1 MEFINDSKKTIHWW
15 NRNYFFIST
24 MIIIAGLLLI
34 FNSGIRIHHFGN
46 AGEYEWYQFMNLSNF
61 IQNFINC
68 FFHSDWAHVIF
79 NSVSMLVCGLYLE
92 RKCGSIPLL
101 VLTFFL
107 AVFAS
112 AFVGSNELS
121 TDWVGFSVVIFAF
134 YGFIFVDFFFSLK
147 KERRTK
153 FNIVWGIIFLVL
165 IYLIMSINTF
175 DGDWFV
181 VAGRE
186 VGMTWYPHE
195 LLYNGGHYTGFLA
208 GALICLLMEL
218 RLIYFKKSHNK

>member
-1 MEFINDSKKTIHWW
+1 MAAIPTTPKH
-15 NRNYFFIST
+15 ST
-24 MIIIAGLLLI
+24 AT
-34 FNSGIRIHHFGN
+34 
-46 AGEYEWYQFMNLSNF
+46 APANLA
-61 IQNFINC
+61 IT
-68 FFHSDWAHVIF
+68 
-79 NSVSMLVCGLYLE
+79 SVSIMISPC
-92 RKCGSIPLL
+92 
-101 VLTFFL
+101 
-107 AVFAS
+107 
-112 AFVGSNELS
+112 
-121 TDWVGFSVVIFAF
+121 SVVIFAF

-153 FNIVWGIIFLVL
+153 FNIVWGIILLVL